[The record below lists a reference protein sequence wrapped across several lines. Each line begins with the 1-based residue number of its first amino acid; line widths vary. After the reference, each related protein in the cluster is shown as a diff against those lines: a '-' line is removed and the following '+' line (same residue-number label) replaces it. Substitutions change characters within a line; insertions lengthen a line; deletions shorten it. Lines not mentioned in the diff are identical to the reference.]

1 MFVLFSRPVLTKI
14 RNEPK
19 QPETSQSDPKK
30 IVKQPETSQIF
41 KIGEIRN
48 FLLAFVFQTSSPN
61 PQIWVFEPRSINFL
75 IFHVACTLFRRWW
88 FQIWHCFSKL
98 RAQMPKFGH
107 FESKHIKFLTLTKF
121 RRCLFQIWNWF
132 SNILNPNLQILAFW
146 VKMYQL
152 SKLNEI
158 LPVPYCKGVDF
169 RFWSDIGFRKFW
181 AQMLKFNLGILDQKS
196 KLFLI
201 SAKFQIYPIS
211 KVLISKSDTCLKIL
225 HTDPQMRVFW
235 VKSVNF
241 LILREFCMYAISLF
255 RCWRQSW
262 YS

>member
-1 MFVLFSRPVLTKI
+1 MPETFHLRKSLKTCLFYSQDPYLLKSGMSQNNPKPAKT
-14 RNEPK
+14 NQNQPK

-30 IVKQPETSQIF
+30 IVKQPKTNQIF
-41 KIGEIRN
+41 KIGDIRN
-48 FLLAFVFQTSSPN
+48 FLLALVFKTSSPN
-61 PQIWVFEPRSINFL
+61 PQIWVFGSRSINFS
-75 IFHVACTLFRRWW
+75 IFHVACTLFRRLR
-88 FQIWHCFSKL
+88 FQIWHCFLKL
-98 RAQMPKFGH
+98 RAQISKYWHFG
-107 FESKHIKFLTLTKF
+107 SKCINFLNLTKF
-121 RRCLFQIWNWF
+121 CLYPITKVLIFGFDLTLVFENFEPKCWN
-132 SNILNPNLQILAFW
+132 LA
-146 VKMYQL
+146 
-152 SKLNEI
+152 
-158 LPVPYCKGVDF
+158 
-169 RFWSDIGFRKFW
+169 
-181 AQMLKFNLGILDQKS
+181 ILDQKS

-225 HTDPQMRVFW
+225 HPDPQMRVFW